1 MFIEKEELMYL
12 DENWTLTEGQED
24 VKRVSKLLTWATGF
38 LFHD

>member
-12 DENWTLTEGQED
+12 DENWTLTEGQD
-24 VKRVSKLLTWATGF
+24 FKRVSRLLTWATVF